1 MQVHVSDERGVR
13 VLRLFGTF
21 EPTDVPLFAAAAE
34 QAIERGAVRLVVDLG
49 DIAFL
54 CSAALAAFLRAQ
66 SDAQERGG
74 DLVVCRLRPFAVEM
88 FRTVGVDRRIACYDT
103 CDAAVA
109 ACAEPPTSHDHAS

>member
-1 MQVHVSDERGVR
+1 MQVHVADERGVR

-21 EPTDVPLFAAAAE
+21 EPTDVPLFDTAVE

-66 SDAQERGG
+66 KSAMERGG
-74 DLVVCRLRPFAVEM
+74 DLGVCRLRPFAIEM
-88 FRTVGVDRRIACYDT
+88 FRTVGIDHRIVGYET
-103 CDAAVA
+103 SEEAVA
-109 ACAEPPTSHDHAS
+109 ALAAPPTGPAGGA